1 MTIERWNPEESMSR
15 QEQFILRRLKRNGK
29 LYAFLRLQRHRL
41 FDEAFQAE
49 LEGMYRDTDAG
60 KDANAPALM
69 AMVLLLQAYAGASD
83 ATAIELSLLDL
94 RWQMVLGCLGATEPL
109 FSQGA
114 PLCANVTE
122 TAPRVEITVEL
133 ARETKAFD
141 PKKLPKA
148 LRVAMDSSPLEGAGR
163 SEDTINLLAH
173 AGRKIVACAAN
184 LLGWTE
190 ERVGVEAGAPL
201 LLESS
206 VKKGLDLN
214 WSDPDEK
221 AEAIPMLLEQLTN
234 LEQWVAERLPEEL
247 HRPPL
252 REHVATLHQIIEQ
265 DLEPDPNDPGGAP
278 SRIRQGVAEDR
289 RVSIEDKEMRHG
301 RKTKSKRFNG
311 YKRHLA
317 IDLDTVLVLAVA
329 VLPANR
335 PEQDAAPSLVED
347 IAAQGRTIDAL
358 YIDRGYINAPIVDEI
373 RARRGLVVCRPWI
386 ARNGEH
392 FSKSAFTINMRD
404 RTITCPAGEQQRFEL
419 GSAVEFPATTCHACP
434 LRAKCTDAAPGR
446 GRKVET
452 AANEPL
458 QHQLRKRAATPAGR
472 RQLRER
478 VPVEHRQAHTC
489 RRQGRRARY
498 LGARKNQFDLRR
510 ASAIA
515 NCGCQSPTS
524 PEWRTTRGGVRCKAS
539 RGVRR
544 AGRVRVGAAGRDRSV
559 SARDRAT

>member
-1 MTIERWNPEESMSR
+1 MTIERWNPEESRSR
-15 QEQFILRRLKRNGK
+15 QEQFILGRLKRNGK

-49 LEGMYRDTDAG
+49 LEGMYRDTGAG
-60 KDANAPALM
+60 KDAKPPALM

-83 ATAIELSLLDL
+83 ATAVELSLLDL

-114 PLCANVTE
+114 LFEFRERLIA
-122 TAPRVEITVEL
+122 ADLDRRVLERTVEL

-141 PKKLPKA
+141 PKKLPKT

-163 SEDTINLLAH
+163 VEDTVNLLAH
-173 AGRKIVACAAN
+173 AGRKIVACVAK

-190 ERVGVEAGAPL
+190 KRVCLAAGVPL

-221 AEAIPMLLEQLTN
+221 AEAIPMLVAQLTE
-234 LEQWVAERLPEEL
+234 LERWVAEHLPQEL
-247 HRPPL
+247 NRPPL
-252 REHVATLHQIIEQ
+252 QEEVATLRQIIEQ
-265 DLEPDPNDPGGAP
+265 DLEPDPSDPSGAT

-289 RVSIEDKEMRHG
+289 RISVEDPEMRHG

-317 IDLDTVLVLAVA
+317 IDLDTTLILAVA

-335 PEQDAAPSLVED
+335 PEEDAALSLEVD
-347 IAAQGRTIDAL
+347 ITAQGLEIDEL

-386 ARNGEH
+386 AKNGEH
-392 FSKSAFTINMRD
+392 FSKNAFEIIMR
-404 RTITCPAGEQQRFEL
+404 
-419 GSAVEFPATTCHACP
+419 AVEFPAATGHACP
-434 LRAKCTDAAPGR
+434 LRAKCTDAGPGR
-446 GRKVET
+446 GRKVAI

-458 QHQLRKRAATPAGR
+458 QHQLRKRAATPSGR

-478 VPVEHRQAHTC
+478 VPIEHRQAHTC

-498 LGARKNQFDLRR
+498 LGTRKNEFDLRR
-510 ASAIA
+510 AGAISNLEVISRRHEA
-515 NCGCQSPTS
+515 AA
-524 PEWRTTRGGVRCKAS
+524 TTERM
-539 RGVRR
+539 RR
-544 AGRVRVGAAGRDRSV
+544 AA
-559 SARDRAT
+559 

>member
-1 MTIERWNPEESMSR
+1 MTIERWNPEESLSR

-49 LEGMYRDTDAG
+49 LAGMYRDTGAG
-60 KDANAPALM
+60 KDANPPALM

-83 ATAIELSLLDL
+83 ATAVELSLLDL

-114 PLCANVTE
+114 LFAFRERLIAANLDRRLLE
-122 TAPRVEITVEL
+122 RTVEL

-141 PKKLPKA
+141 PKKLPKT

-163 SEDTINLLAH
+163 VEDTINLLAH
-173 AGRKIVACAAN
+173 AGRKIVACVAK

-190 ERVGVEAGAPL
+190 ERVGLEAGAPL

-221 AEAIPMLLEQLTN
+221 AEAIPMLLEQLTS
-234 LEQWVAERLPEEL
+234 LEQWVAERLPEEI

-252 REHVATLHQIIEQ
+252 QEHVATLHQIIEQ
-265 DLEPDPNDPGGAP
+265 DLEPDPDDPGGAP

-347 IAAQGRTIDAL
+347 IEAQGRTIDAL
-358 YIDRGYINAPIVDEI
+358 YVDRGYINAPIVDEI

-386 ARNGEH
+386 ARNGDH

-419 GSAVEFPATTCHACP
+419 GSTVEFPAATCHVCP
-434 LRAKCTDAAPGR
+434 LRAKCTDAGPGR
-446 GRKVET
+446 GRKVEI
-452 AANEPL
+452 AANEAL
-458 QHQLRKRAATPAGR
+458 QHQLRKQAATAAGR
-472 RQLRER
+472 QQLRER
-478 VPVEHRQAHTC
+478 IPVEHRQAHTC
-489 RRQGRRARY
+489 RRQGRHARY

-515 NCGCQSPTS
+515 NLEVISRQLDALAA
-524 PEWRTTRGGVRCKAS
+524 KAPL
-539 RGVRR
+539 RQ
-544 AGRVRVGAAGRDRSV
+544 AA
-559 SARDRAT
+559 